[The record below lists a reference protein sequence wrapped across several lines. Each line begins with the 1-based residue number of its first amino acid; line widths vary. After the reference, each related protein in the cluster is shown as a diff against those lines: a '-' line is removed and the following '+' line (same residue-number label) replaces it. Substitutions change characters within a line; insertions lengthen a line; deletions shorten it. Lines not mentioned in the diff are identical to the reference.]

1 MRVMETK
8 EVFDKVASKYD
19 IMNDIMSLGAHRYW
33 KELLIDWLSPE
44 KEMHIIDVAGGT
56 GDVARRFLK
65 RVKGKGKATVC
76 DPNEFMVKEGKKNHT
91 FKDKIEWIVAS
102 AEDLPFKENTFDAYL
117 VSFGVRN
124 FSNIEKSLGEAYRV
138 LKPGGKF
145 YCLEFSKAENETISD
160 VYNFYS
166 SIIPVMGKIIVGDEK
181 PYEYLTKTI
190 SNFPSQENFKKI
202 IEGTKFKDVNYR
214 NIFNGI
220 VAIHNAT
227 KIINV

>member
-1 MRVMETK
+1 METK

-76 DPNEFMVKEGKKNHT
+76 DPNEFMVEEGKKNHT

-145 YCLEFSKAENETISD
+145 YCLEFSKAENETISN

-227 KIINV
+227 KIINAQ

>member
-1 MRVMETK
+1 METK

-76 DPNEFMVKEGKKNHT
+76 DPNEFMVEEGKKNHT
-91 FKDKIEWIVAS
+91 FKDKIEWVVAS
-102 AEDLPFKENTFDAYL
+102 AEDLPFQENTFDAYL

-145 YCLEFSKAENETISD
+145 YCLEFSKAENETISS

-202 IEGTKFKDVNYR
+202 IEGTNFKDVNYR

-227 KIINV
+227 KIINAQ

>member
-1 MRVMETK
+1 METK

-76 DPNEFMVKEGKKNHT
+76 DPNEFMVEEGKKNHT

-102 AEDLPFKENTFDAYL
+102 AEVLPFKENTFDAYL

-145 YCLEFSKAENETISD
+145 YCLEFSKAENETISS

-227 KIINV
+227 KIINAQ

>member
-1 MRVMETK
+1 METK
-8 EVFDKVASKYD
+8 EVFDRVASKYD

-65 RVKGKGKATVC
+65 RVNGKGKATVC
-76 DPNEFMVKEGKKNHT
+76 DPNEFMVEEGKKIHT
-91 FKDKIEWIVAS
+91 FKDEIEWIVAS

-145 YCLEFSKAENETISD
+145 YCLEFSKAENETISN

-214 NIFNGI
+214 NNFNGI

-227 KIINV
+227 KIINAQ

>member
-1 MRVMETK
+1 METK

-76 DPNEFMVKEGKKNHT
+76 DPNEFMIKEGKKNHT
-91 FKDKIEWIVAS
+91 FNDKIEWIVAS

-145 YCLEFSKAENETISD
+145 YCLEFSKAENETISS

-220 VAIHNAT
+220 VAIHNGT
-227 KIINV
+227 KIINAQ

>member
-1 MRVMETK
+1 METK

-145 YCLEFSKAENETISD
+145 YCLEFSKAENETISS

-227 KIINV
+227 KIINAQ

>member
-1 MRVMETK
+1 METK

-76 DPNEFMVKEGKKNHT
+76 DPNKFMVKEGKKNHT

-145 YCLEFSKAENETISD
+145 YCLEFSKAENETISN

-227 KIINV
+227 KIINAQ

>member
-1 MRVMETK
+1 METK

-65 RVKGKGKATVC
+65 RVKGRGKATVC
-76 DPNEFMVKEGKKNHT
+76 DPNEFMIEEGKKKQT

-145 YCLEFSKAENETISD
+145 YCLEFSKAENETISN

-181 PYEYLTKTI
+181 PYEYLTETI

-227 KIINV
+227 KIINAQ

>member
-1 MRVMETK
+1 METK

-76 DPNEFMVKEGKKNHT
+76 DPNEFMVEEGKKNHT

-124 FSNIEKSLGEAYRV
+124 FSNIEKSLDEAYRV

-145 YCLEFSKAENETISD
+145 YCLEFSKAENETILS

-166 SIIPVMGKIIVGDEK
+166 SIIPVMGKIIVGDEE

-227 KIINV
+227 KIINAQ

>member
-1 MRVMETK
+1 METK

-44 KEMHIIDVAGGT
+44 KGMHIIDVAGGT

-76 DPNEFMVKEGKKNHT
+76 DPNEFMVEEGKKNHT

-145 YCLEFSKAENETISD
+145 YCLEFSKAENETISS

-227 KIINV
+227 KIINAQ

>member
-1 MRVMETK
+1 METK

-76 DPNEFMVKEGKKNHT
+76 DPNEFMVEEGKKNHT

-124 FSNIEKSLGEAYRV
+124 FFNIEKSLDEAYRV

-145 YCLEFSKAENETISD
+145 YCLEFSKAQNETISN
-160 VYNFYS
+160 VYNIYS
-166 SIIPVMGKIIVGDEK
+166 SIIPVMGKIIVGDEE
-181 PYEYLTKTI
+181 PYKYLTKTI
-190 SNFPSQENFKKI
+190 SNFPSQENFKRL
-202 IEGTKFKDVNYR
+202 IESAHFKEVKYR

-220 VAIHNAT
+220 VAIHHAT
-227 KIINV
+227 KIVND

>member
-1 MRVMETK
+1 METK

-56 GDVARRFLK
+56 GDVARRFLR
-65 RVKGKGKATVC
+65 RVDGKGKATVC
-76 DPNEFMVKEGKKNHT
+76 DPNEFMVEEGKKNHT
-91 FKDKIEWIVAS
+91 FKDKIEWVVAS

-145 YCLEFSKAENETISD
+145 YCLEFSKAENETISN

-227 KIINV
+227 KIINAQ

>member
-1 MRVMETK
+1 METK
-8 EVFDKVASKYD
+8 EVFDRVASKYD

-76 DPNEFMVKEGKKNHT
+76 DPNEFMVEEGKKNHN
-91 FKDKIEWIVAS
+91 FKDKIEWIVTP

-145 YCLEFSKAENETISD
+145 YCLEFSKAENETISN

-227 KIINV
+227 KIINAQ

>member
-1 MRVMETK
+1 METK

-76 DPNEFMVKEGKKNHT
+76 DPNEFMVEEGKKNHT
-91 FKDKIEWIVAS
+91 FKDKIEWIVAP

-124 FSNIEKSLGEAYRV
+124 FTKKEKSLGEAYRV

-145 YCLEFSKAENETISD
+145 YCLEFSKAENETISS

-181 PYEYLTKTI
+181 P
-190 SNFPSQENFKKI
+190 
-202 IEGTKFKDVNYR
+202 
-214 NIFNGI
+214 
-220 VAIHNAT
+220 
-227 KIINV
+227 

>member
-1 MRVMETK
+1 METK

-65 RVKGKGKATVC
+65 RVKGEGKATVC
-76 DPNEFMVKEGKKNHT
+76 DPNEFMVEEGKKNHT

-145 YCLEFSKAENETISD
+145 YCLEFSKAENETISS

-227 KIINV
+227 KIINAQ

>member
-1 MRVMETK
+1 MKTK

-76 DPNEFMVKEGKKNHT
+76 DPNEFMVEEGKKNHT

-145 YCLEFSKAENETISD
+145 YCLEFSKAENETISS

-202 IEGTKFKDVNYR
+202 IEGTNFKDVNYR

-227 KIINV
+227 KIINAQ

>member
-1 MRVMETK
+1 METK

-76 DPNEFMVKEGKKNHT
+76 DPNEFMVEEGKKNHT

-124 FSNIEKSLGEAYRV
+124 FSNIEKSLSEAYRV

-145 YCLEFSKAENETISD
+145 YCLEFSRAENETISS

-190 SNFPSQENFKKI
+190 SNFPSQENFKKM

-227 KIINV
+227 KIINAQ

>member
-1 MRVMETK
+1 METK

-65 RVKGKGKATVC
+65 RIRGKGKATVC
-76 DPNEFMVKEGKKNHT
+76 DPNEFMVKEGKQNHT

-124 FSNIEKSLGEAYRV
+124 FSNIEKSLSEAYRV

-145 YCLEFSKAENETISD
+145 YCLEFSKAENETISN

-227 KIINV
+227 KIINA

>member
-1 MRVMETK
+1 METK

-76 DPNEFMVKEGKKNHT
+76 DPNEFMVEEGKKNHT
-91 FKDKIEWIVAS
+91 FKDKIEWIIAS

-138 LKPGGKF
+138 VKPGGKF
-145 YCLEFSKAENETISD
+145 YCLEFSKAENETISS

-227 KIINV
+227 KIINA

>member
-1 MRVMETK
+1 METK

-65 RVKGKGKATVC
+65 RVKGKGKVTVC
-76 DPNEFMVKEGKKNHT
+76 DPNEFMVEEGKKNHN
-91 FKDKIEWIVAS
+91 FKDKIEWIVTP

-124 FSNIEKSLGEAYRV
+124 FSNIEKSLSEAYRV

-145 YCLEFSKAENETISD
+145 YCLEFSKAENETISS

-227 KIINV
+227 KIINAQ

>member
-1 MRVMETK
+1 METK

-124 FSNIEKSLGEAYRV
+124 FSNIEKSLVEAYRV

-145 YCLEFSKAENETISD
+145 YCLEFSKAENETISSA
-160 VYNFYS
+160 YNVYS
-166 SIIPVMGKIIVGDEK
+166 SIIPVMG
-181 PYEYLTKTI
+181 L
-190 SNFPSQENFKKI
+190 SL
-202 IEGTKFKDVNYR
+202 
-214 NIFNGI
+214 
-220 VAIHNAT
+220 IH
-227 KIINV
+227 I

>member
-1 MRVMETK
+1 METK

-76 DPNEFMVKEGKKNHT
+76 DPNEFMVEEGKKNHT

-145 YCLEFSKAENETISD
+145 YCLEFSKAENETISS

-166 SIIPVMGKIIVGDEK
+166 SIIPVMGKFIVGDEK

-227 KIINV
+227 KIINA

>member
-1 MRVMETK
+1 METK

-76 DPNEFMVKEGKKNHT
+76 DPNEFMVEEGKKNHT

-145 YCLEFSKAENETISD
+145 YCLEFSKAENETISS

-181 PYEYLTKTI
+181 PYKYLTKTI

-220 VAIHNAT
+220 VAMHNAT
-227 KIINV
+227 KIINAQ

>member
-1 MRVMETK
+1 METK
-8 EVFDKVASKYD
+8 EVFDKVASKYN

-33 KELLIDWLSPE
+33 KELLIDWLSP
-44 KEMHIIDVAGGT
+44 KKDMHIIDVAGGT

-76 DPNEFMVKEGKKNHT
+76 DPNEFMVEEGKKNHT

-145 YCLEFSKAENETISD
+145 YCLEFSKAENETISN
-160 VYNFYS
+160 VYNLYS
-166 SIIPVMGKIIVGDEK
+166 SVIPVMGKIIVGDEK

-227 KIINV
+227 KIINA

>member
-1 MRVMETK
+1 METK

-76 DPNEFMVKEGKKNHT
+76 DPNEFMVEEGKKNHT

-145 YCLEFSKAENETISD
+145 YCLEFSKAENETISN

-166 SIIPVMGKIIVGDEK
+166 SIIPVMGKMIVGDEK

-227 KIINV
+227 KIINAQ

>member
-1 MRVMETK
+1 METK

-76 DPNEFMVKEGKKNHT
+76 DPNEFMVEEGKKNHT

-145 YCLEFSKAENETISD
+145 YCLEFSKAENETISN

-227 KIINV
+227 KIINA